1 MKIAMVR
8 VDERLIHG
16 QITMSW
22 TRTVGAN
29 LILCV
34 NDDVANNSFQKN
46 LMKMAAP
53 PGAKVEIESVDAAAE
68 KLNTQAWSNASILFL
83 VRNPIDLL
91 RLVRKGLSIDRV
103 NVGGVRSPEATIK
116 LTKEVSATPA
126 EMEAWKELDGMGIR
140 IEVQFLPNQGST
152 LLNDVL
158 KKHG

>member
-1 MKIAMVR
+1 
-8 VDERLIHG
+8 
-16 QITMSW
+16 
-22 TRTVGAN
+22 
-29 LILCV
+29 
-34 NDDVANNSFQKN
+34 

-126 EMEAWKELDGMGIR
+126 EMEAWKELDKMGIR